1 MDEMIIREMKKRS
14 MIWIGIIFCIFIIIS
29 FTGIGVYEAFWNVPA
44 KNTEITELTNQ
55 LDVYKAR
62 VKELDKYVGIQNKNI
77 ATQEDK
83 YRVACKFDHL
93 FMLIADPDQVI
104 SFEALDGYI
113 KSRKAFFE
121 PVKTKGE

>member
-1 MDEMIIREMKKRS
+1 MDELIIKEMIRTKAWLIALCLCS
-14 MIWIGIIFCIFIIIS
+14 ACLIIFFVN
-29 FTGIGVYEAFWNVPA
+29 GVYCAFWNVPT
-44 KNTEITELTNQ
+44 KNIEITELTNQ
-55 LDVYKAR
+55 LDVYQAR

>member
-1 MDEMIIREMKKRS
+1 MDE
-14 MIWIGIIFCIFIIIS
+14 IIIKEMIRTKAWLIALLLCS
-29 FTGIGVYEAFWNVPA
+29 AVLTVFFVNGIYCAFWNVPL
-44 KNTEITELTNQ
+44 KNIEITELTNQ